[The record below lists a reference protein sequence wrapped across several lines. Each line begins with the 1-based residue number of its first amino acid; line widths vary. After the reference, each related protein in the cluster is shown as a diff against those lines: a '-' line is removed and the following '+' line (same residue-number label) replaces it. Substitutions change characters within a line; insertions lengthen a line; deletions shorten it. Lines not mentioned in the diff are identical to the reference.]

1 MLGSQERS
9 KIKKLQNRRLYAFIH
24 STDNL
29 WNAYYGPGVVPI
41 TGDTAQIKTKFLLA
55 FYR

>member
-1 MLGSQERS
+1 MEVE
-9 KIKKLQNRRLYAFIH
+9 FIH

-29 WNAYYGPGVVPI
+29 WNAYYGPGMVPI

-55 FYR
+55 FS